1 MNEYRFKVRVNNVTI
16 DIKKKL
22 LLVKMVTLRF
32 TNVLI
37 VWKILRDVILPT
49 R

>member
-16 DIKKKL
+16 DKKKI